1 MTIKDWIELG
11 FLASW
16 IVCLVGVGVVSHLH
30 FKNKK
35 VENYRVA
42 ALHAMQKWVA
52 FYDKED
58 LNNPEKANG
67 ALNDAVAELNSKG
80 YKVTDQQV
88 KDLEALREWVLAQ
101 LRMKQAQTGV
111 EDNSGV
117 TDKDIPEDQ
126 IMTPVDQLKNKPEPE
141 QQNVAKD
148 GQTAEPE
155 QGKDVSANVK

>member
-1 MTIKDWIELG
+1 MTIKDWIEVG

-16 IVCLVGVGVVSHLH
+16 IICLIGVGVFSHMH

-58 LNNPEKANG
+58 LDNPEKANG
-67 ALNDAVAELNSKG
+67 ALNDVVKELNSKG

-88 KDLEALREWVLAQ
+88 RDLEALREWVLAQ

-111 EDNSGV
+111 APSGV
-117 TDKDIPEDQ
+117 TTQEVPDDQ
-126 IMTPVDQLKNKPEPE
+126 ILKPVDQLPKPGDT
-141 QQNVAKD
+141 D
-148 GQTAEPE
+148 G
-155 QGKDVSANVK
+155 K

>member
-1 MTIKDWIELG
+1 MTIKDWIEVG

-16 IVCLVGVGVVSHLH
+16 IICLIGVGVFSHMH

-58 LNNPEKANG
+58 LDNPEKANG
-67 ALNDAVAELNSKG
+67 ALNDVVKELNSKG

-88 KDLEALREWVLAQ
+88 RDLEALREWVLTQ
-101 LRMKQAQTGV
+101 LRMKQAQSGV
-111 EDNSGV
+111 EDAEIA
-117 TDKDIPEDQ
+117 KDVPAED
-126 IMTPVDQLKNKPEPE
+126 ILSPVDQLPKTDTAAVTTKGDT
-141 QQNVAKD
+141 D
-148 GQTAEPE
+148 G
-155 QGKDVSANVK
+155 K

>member
-1 MTIKDWIELG
+1 MTIKDWIEVG

-16 IVCLVGVGVVSHLH
+16 IICLIGVGVFSHMH

-58 LNNPEKANG
+58 LDNPEKANG
-67 ALNDAVAELNSKG
+67 ALNDVVKELNSKG

-88 KDLEALREWVLAQ
+88 RDLEALREWVLTQ
-101 LRMKQAQTGV
+101 LRMKQAQSGV
-111 EDNSGV
+111 EDAEIA
-117 TDKDIPEDQ
+117 KDVPAED
-126 IMTPVDQLKNKPEPE
+126 ILSPVDQLPKTDTSTTTTEGDEN
-141 QQNVAKD
+141 
-148 GQTAEPE
+148 
-155 QGKDVSANVK
+155 GK

>member
-11 FLASW
+11 FLVSW
-16 IVCLVGVGVVSHLH
+16 IVCLAIVGIFSHMH

-58 LNNPEKANG
+58 LDNPEKANA
-67 ALNDAVAELNSKG
+67 ALNDSVKELNSKG
-80 YKVTDQQV
+80 YKVTDQQAR
-88 KDLEALREWVLAQ
+88 DLEALREWVLVQ

-111 EDNSGV
+111 APSGV
-117 TDKDIPEDQ
+117 TTQEVPDDQ
-126 IMTPVDQLKNKPEPE
+126 IVKPVDQLKNEPE
-141 QQNVAKD
+141 S
-148 GQTAEPE
+148 E
-155 QGKDVSANVK
+155 QGKDVTANVK

>member
-1 MTIKDWIELG
+1 MTIKDWIEVG

-16 IVCLVGVGVVSHLH
+16 IICLIGVGVFSHMH

-42 ALHAMQKWVA
+42 ARHAMQKWVA

-58 LNNPEKANG
+58 LDNPEKANG
-67 ALNDAVAELNSKG
+67 ALNDAVKELNSKG

-88 KDLEALREWVLAQ
+88 RDLEALREWVLAQ

-111 EDNSGV
+111 APSGV
-117 TDKDIPEDQ
+117 TIQEVPDDQ
-126 IMTPVDQLKNKPEPE
+126 ILKPVDQLPKPGDT
-141 QQNVAKD
+141 D
-148 GQTAEPE
+148 G
-155 QGKDVSANVK
+155 K

>member
-1 MTIKDWIELG
+1 MTIKDWIEVG

-16 IVCLVGVGVVSHLH
+16 IICLIGVGVFSHMH

-58 LNNPEKANG
+58 LDNPEKANG
-67 ALNDAVAELNSKG
+67 ALNDVAKELNSKG

-88 KDLEALREWVLAQ
+88 RDLEALREWVLAQ
-101 LRMKQAQTGV
+101 LRMKQAQSGV
-111 EDNSGV
+111 EDAGIA
-117 TDKDIPEDQ
+117 KDVPAED
-126 IMTPVDQLKNKPEPE
+126 ILNPIDQLPKTDTSTTTTEGDT
-141 QQNVAKD
+141 D
-148 GQTAEPE
+148 G
-155 QGKDVSANVK
+155 K